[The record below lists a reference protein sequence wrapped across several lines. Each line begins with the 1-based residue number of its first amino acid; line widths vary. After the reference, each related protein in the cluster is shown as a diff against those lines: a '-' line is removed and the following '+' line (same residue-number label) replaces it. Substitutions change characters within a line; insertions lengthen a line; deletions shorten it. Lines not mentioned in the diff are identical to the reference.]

1 MKVELIWFACA
12 FYPLHGGRYSVAEE
26 FVQLSEVSVIRDL
39 RSAVDGQ
46 ADHRDGNQDCFVT
59 NS

>member
-1 MKVELIWFACA
+1 MPSTLYTGREGG
-12 FYPLHGGRYSVAEE
+12 GGRYSVAEE